1 MLKTRMDKTATPRPE
16 TLNVSRALATFGLDV
31 SDLALSRGGHRLIS
45 GLTLTVAPG
54 ELLWVGGDNGI
65 GKSSLLRVIC
75 GLSRP
80 DEGYLGWTQ
89 NSVPCAATEVI
100 AYQGHLD
107 AFKPNL
113 TSREALSF
121 WADVMDKDI
130 DITHLLETV
139 GLKSRADVP
148 CGHLSAGQKRRLSL
162 ARIIL
167 SAKPLWIMDEPTAA
181 MDADGVALIHG
192 LIGAHIA
199 RGGSAI
205 IASHQ
210 SPVIAGLRTR
220 QLVLEAAS

>member
-1 MLKTRMDKTATPRPE
+1 MDKTATAQQK
-16 TLNVSRALATFGLDV
+16 TFDVTRALTAFKLELNDI
-31 SDLALSRGGHRLIS
+31 ALSRGGHTLIS

-80 DEGYLGWTQ
+80 DHGQIEWTQ
-89 NSVPCAATEVI
+89 NGVPCAAHDMI

-113 TSREALSF
+113 TAREALSF
-121 WADVMDKDI
+121 WADVLDKD
-130 DITHLLETV
+130 DTASTLLNMV
-139 GLKSRADVP
+139 GLGERADVP

-192 LIGAHIA
+192 LISAHIA

>member
-1 MLKTRMDKTATPRPE
+1 MLKTRMESSVTVLPHTMAHPRSL
-16 TLNVSRALATFGLDV
+16 TGFGLSLTDI
-31 SDLALSRGGHRLIS
+31 ALSRGGNTLMA

-80 DEGYLGWTQ
+80 DHGQIAWTCDGA
-89 NSVPCAATEVI
+89 SCPAHEMI

-113 TSREALSF
+113 TAREALAF
-121 WADVMDKDI
+121 WADVMDKD
-130 DITHLLETV
+130 DMSSTLLDTV
-139 GLKSRADVP
+139 GLGARAGVS
-148 CGHLSAGQKRRLSL
+148 CRNLSAGQKRRLSL
-162 ARIIL
+162 ARLIL

-181 MDADGVALIHG
+181 MDTDGVTLIHG

-199 RGGSAI
+199 RGGSAV

-220 QLVLEAAS
+220 QLVIKAAS